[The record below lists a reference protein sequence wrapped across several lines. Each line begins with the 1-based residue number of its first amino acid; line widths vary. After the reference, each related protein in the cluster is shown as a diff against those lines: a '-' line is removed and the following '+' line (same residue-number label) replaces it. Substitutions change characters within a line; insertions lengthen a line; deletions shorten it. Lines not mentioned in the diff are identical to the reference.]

1 MKLRSQHWFDSPD
14 NSGMTALCIERYLN
28 SGITREELQS
38 GSDLSPCNRHQI
50 ALTKQVRDG
59 ICFGFAVHA
68 VQETGKRPTA
78 SLARDLA
85 YPGLVEVIRSYD
97 APRRGA
103 VI

>member
-14 NSGMTALCIERYLN
+14 NSGVTALCIERPAN
-28 SGITREELQS
+28 SGITGEELQS

-50 ALTKQVRDG
+50 ALTKRVRDG
-59 ICFGFAVHA
+59 ICFGFPVPPI
-68 VQETGKRPTA
+68 QETGKRPTA